1 MTRLGKRKELAER
14 LLTEYGKT
22 YAEELSIP
30 LHTNTASALFQWWCA
45 SLLMSARI
53 RTPIAVSAANALFES
68 GWTTA
73 EKLDRSTWKERVQS
87 LNHAGYARYDESAAR
102 MLGGGAARILQDY
115 GGDLRELRER
125 AGRNPIEERRL
136 LKEFMG
142 IGDVGADIFLR
153 EVQVA
158 WEEVYPFA
166 GSKALRT
173 GLALGLGRSAD
184 EIAALVDRADY
195 ARLIAALIR
204 VALQRNQSRLVR
216 I

>member
-1 MTRLGKRKELAER
+1 MLEANKRKEMAEK
-14 LLTEYGKT
+14 LLTEYGTT

-30 LHTNTASALFQWWCA
+30 LHTNAASALFQWWCA

-53 RTPIAVSAANALFES
+53 RTPIAVNAANALFER

-87 LNHAGYARYDESAAR
+87 LNRAGYARYDESTAR
-102 MLGGGAARILQDY
+102 MLGDGAARLLKDY

-136 LKEFMG
+136 IKKFKG
-142 IGDVGADIFLR
+142 IGDIGADIFLR

-158 WEEVYPFA
+158 WNEVYPFA

-173 GLALGLGRSAD
+173 GLALGLGKSAD

-204 VALQRNQSRLVR
+204 VALQRDESRLAG